1 MLVARRDPFHP
12 GAHDVTPAPG
22 GAGAPRLA
30 RAMSAL
36 QIAGTLLA
44 IPVGLGSA
52 YSMYRANFS
61 VEATC
66 QNLRVNIVTML
77 DKSVDPGTRHMLVR
91 RDVEAFE
98 HACGTVDPDATA
110 AFKALLASDNR
121 ATPVAVR
128 VAEPAPKQAER
139 KAEAKIE
146 TKIEA
151 KSELKSEPHPVV
163 AAKPPALSPAS
174 APVTEP
180 VRQDAAASDA
190 AWLSAVRHAL
200 VTHTA
205 DTAPVAA
212 ASAPQAL
219 VPHSLAREIAQPKDR
234 PKDQPKDQPLELRAP
249 AAALATPVPALPPAT
264 TVATTPAP
272 QADDGHPV
280 PPGSIP
286 DAPANT
292 GKVDQPAR
300 SRLGSIAAQIPLVGW
315 AFGR

>member
-1 MLVARRDPFHP
+1 
-12 GAHDVTPAPG
+12 
-22 GAGAPRLA
+22 
-30 RAMSAL
+30 MSAL

-110 AFKALLASDNR
+110 AFKALLASDKR

-163 AAKPPALSPAS
+163 AAKPAALSPAS
-174 APVTEP
+174 PPVTEP
-180 VRQDAAASDA
+180 VRQEAAASDA

-205 DTAPVAA
+205 DTAPP
-212 ASAPQAL
+212 ASAPQPAA
-219 VPHSLAREIAQPKDR
+219 PHPLAREIAQPKDQ
-234 PKDQPKDQPLELRAP
+234 PKDLPKDLPKDQPLELHAP
-249 AAALATPVPALPPAT
+249 AGVLATPMPALPPAT
-264 TVATTPAP
+264 TVSATPAP

-286 DAPANT
+286 DAPADT
-292 GKVDQPAR
+292 GKIDQPAR

>member
-22 GAGAPRLA
+22 SARAPRFA

-110 AFKALLASDNR
+110 AFKALLASDKR
-121 ATPVAVR
+121 ATPVVARAV
-128 VAEPAPKQAER
+128 ETAPKQAER
-139 KAEAKIE
+139 KAEIKTEIKAE
-146 TKIEA
+146 TKAESKTEI
-151 KSELKSEPHPVV
+151 KSESHPVV
-163 AAKPPALSPAS
+163 AAKPAALTPAPA
-174 APVTEP
+174 PITEP
-180 VRQDAAASDA
+180 VRQETAASDA

-205 DTAPVAA
+205 DTAPA
-212 ASAPQAL
+212 ASAPQAV
-219 VPHSLAREIAQPKDR
+219 VPRPLGHEIAA
-234 PKDQPKDQPLELRAP
+234 PKDQPKGEPMELRAP
-249 AAALATPVPALPPAT
+249 ATAVVAPVPALPPAT
-264 TVATTPAP
+264 TVAPTPAP

-280 PPGSIP
+280 PPESIP
-286 DAPANT
+286 DAPAST
-292 GKVDQPAR
+292 GKVERPLR

>member
-1 MLVARRDPFHP
+1 
-12 GAHDVTPAPG
+12 
-22 GAGAPRLA
+22 
-30 RAMSAL
+30 
-36 QIAGTLLA
+36 
-44 IPVGLGSA
+44 
-52 YSMYRANFS
+52 MYRANFS

-98 HACGTVDPDATA
+98 HACGAVDPDATA
-110 AFKALLASDNR
+110 AFKALLASDKR
-121 ATPVAVR
+121 ATPVIARAV
-128 VAEPAPKQAER
+128 EPAPKQAER
-139 KAEAKIE
+139 KAETKTE
-146 TKIEA
+146 TKTEAKVEA
-151 KSELKSEPHPVV
+151 KSEIKSEPYPVV
-163 AAKPPALSPAS
+163 AAKPAALTPAS

-180 VRQDAAASDA
+180 VRQELTASDA

-205 DTAPVAA
+205 STTPA
-212 ASAPQAL
+212 ASAPEPA
-219 VPHSLAREIAQPKDR
+219 VPHPLAREIAAPM
-234 PKDQPKDQPLELRAP
+234 ELRAP
-249 AAALATPVPALPPAT
+249 ATAVVTPVPALPPAT

-280 PPGSIP
+280 PPESIP
-286 DAPANT
+286 DAPPNT